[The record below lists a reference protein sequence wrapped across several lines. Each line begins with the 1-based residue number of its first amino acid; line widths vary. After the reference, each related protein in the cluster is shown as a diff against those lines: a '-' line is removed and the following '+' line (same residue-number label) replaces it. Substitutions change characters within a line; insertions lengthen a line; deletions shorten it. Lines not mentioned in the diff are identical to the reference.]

1 MTRPEWAEKSKI
13 MNIRSKNGAIRV
25 KENGNP
31 TDALPQIE
39 YLNKVG
45 SIGKGRLVPVDEIK
59 IDKGEHQG
67 PRYNQLDDVK
77 VSELQTAFSA
87 HDGGFDWADG
97 AIVVSE
103 DEDGGLWV
111 VDGRHRTQALRNLKQ
126 ESIYVFFLTFEGLYA
141 DLPFHTALRK
151 AGAKANSHNK
161 PATPNDENTFAYN
174 LKCDLGMEQY
184 EDACFIGEVTKQ
196 SLRRHLQTEY
206 DSDILLSQPRET
218 RIVNQ
223 VLAEWEYKT
232 ARPDS
237 RIKRYNRSSAS
248 SLAQS
253 LNYDNIRTQSY
264 YGKNQSE
271 EVAAH
276 LLTDGDGVLLWTK
289 EFSSAVR
296 ADEKLESAVRDDYK
310 DWSDLIAGAV
320 EVIKTINK
328 GNAALD
334 ALDLTPPSLQWFLD
348 NNDVLAAQQTST
360 TEPGSFATGE
370 GRVKKISINDL
381 PSVKRANKA
390 A

>member
-13 MNIRSKNGAIRV
+13 MNIRSKNGATRV
-25 KENGNP
+25 QENGNP
-31 TDALPQIE
+31 TDALPKIE

-59 IDKGEHQG
+59 IDKAGHQG
-67 PRYNQLDDVK
+67 PRFNQLDDVK
-77 VSELQTAFSA
+77 VSELQTAFAA

-97 AIVVSE
+97 AIVVAE
-103 DEDGGLWV
+103 DENGGLWV
-111 VDGRHRTQALRNLKQ
+111 VDGRHRTKALRNLKQ
-126 ESIYVFFLTFEGLYA
+126 ESIYAFFLTFEGWYA

-161 PATPNDENTFAYN
+161 PATPNDEPTFAYN
-174 LKCDLGMEQY
+174 LKCDLGLQKDE
-184 EDACFIGEVTKQ
+184 EACFVGEVTPD

-206 DSDILLSQPRET
+206 DSDILLTQTRES
-218 RIVNQ
+218 RIVNT
-223 VLAEWEYKT
+223 VYKEWEYQN
-232 ARPDS
+232 APADS

-253 LNYDNIRTQSY
+253 LDYDNIRTQSY
-264 YGKNQSE
+264 YNKNQAE

-276 LLTDGDGVLLWTK
+276 LLTDGDATLMWTK
-289 EFSSAVR
+289 EFSNATS
-296 ADEKLESAVRDDYK
+296 ADETMERCVRDTYNE
-310 DWSDLIAGAV
+310 WAALIAGVV
-320 EVIKTINK
+320 EVIKQQNK

-334 ALDLTPPSLQWFLD
+334 ALDLNAPSLQWYLE
-348 NNDVLAAQQTST
+348 NNNVLAAQQTAT

-381 PSVKRANKA
+381 PSVKRAKKA